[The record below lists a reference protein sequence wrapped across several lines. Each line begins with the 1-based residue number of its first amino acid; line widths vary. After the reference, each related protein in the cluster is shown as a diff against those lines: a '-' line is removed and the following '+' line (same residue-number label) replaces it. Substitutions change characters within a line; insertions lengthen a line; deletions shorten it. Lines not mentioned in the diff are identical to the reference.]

1 MIMKQISI
9 NEFRRTRYNTDSAP
23 DPRTIRKWID
33 NGLILGG
40 RKSTGKYYV
49 EIDPQGREISPD
61 EYGLMNHA

>member
-9 NEFRRTRYNTDSAP
+9 NEFRRVRYNPGSAP

-33 NGLILGG
+33 SGVILGG

-49 EIDPQGREISPD
+49 EIDEQGREITSD
-61 EYGLMNHA
+61 EYGLMTHV